1 MKNLKYKIMALLG
14 LAVPVVSFAEDT
26 ITTTPMDTTKAQGV
40 VKSATEGLQG
50 LIEAVT
56 PYVTALILAGL
67 AIWAALVIIR
77 IVKRAF
83 SRAG

>member
-14 LAVPVVSFAEDT
+14 LSLPVVSFAEGEV
-26 ITTTPMDTTKAQGV
+26 TTTPMDTTSAQGV
-40 VKSATEGLQG
+40 VKSATDGLQG
-50 LIEAVT
+50 LIESVT